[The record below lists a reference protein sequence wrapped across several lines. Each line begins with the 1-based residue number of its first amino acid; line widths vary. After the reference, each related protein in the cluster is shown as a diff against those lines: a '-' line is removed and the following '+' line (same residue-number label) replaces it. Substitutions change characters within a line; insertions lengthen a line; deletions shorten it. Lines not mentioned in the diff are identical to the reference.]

1 MENNVAPIK
10 AKCPP
15 DCLSQDLVEKVETIS
30 DRLSQQ
36 DIIMTKLDYVERE
49 VSKMSGTIDSTLQQL
64 FERSRELEKL
74 KMEKQDCASFRQV
87 IDKSILSLRA
97 DNVGIKDELG
107 KRITKQEM
115 IWGVGI
121 LTGFIT
127 VMNFVFMVIFY
138 IVNIVREG

>member
-1 MENNVAPIK
+1 MENSVTPIK

-30 DRLSQQ
+30 ERLSQQ

-115 IWGVGI
+115 IWGVGL